1 MRASAVRIQMIAVV
15 ICVCAWAGVGSPALA
30 DSEEA
35 QFNVVVSLYN
45 AGQWQAAVTKI
56 EEREKTELTDA
67 MRSKYLHAKGLAYEK
82 GSKTAEARAA
92 YEQLVTKYPNA
103 AEVGAARVSLI
114 YMDYAKGDAD
124 AVLAGYPKIDQSK
137 LNAANKKNI
146 ALMYAESLYAKKDE
160 KNAMAAYKAAIAA
173 GNDAAPLA
181 PKLFDL
187 ALRLNDNAEV
197 LAQSEKGVA
206 GLLPDV
212 VALTRA
218 EAMLALNRFADADT
232 EAAKVGTNTSL
243 NARASFVRA
252 QALIKQNKLKEAAV
266 QLKVAVAGMKDP
278 PAPPAAH
285 LALAECL
292 LEAGSPDE
300 AAKALD
306 QGEKAIRGLPEVDR
320 AKYTGQISML
330 RLRTAGTDR
339 KKLIAA
345 ATDARATIPKEQL
358 PKVLYLRL
366 FVLSEEKDNKGVV
379 ETMKDDYPVLQTS
392 AEDGPATMIYFNAL
406 KELKRVDDG
415 LRLLEE
421 YTRRKA
427 DTPEASKAR
436 LLLAGAALEKGDNN
450 AAKTW
455 FEAIAA
461 DAKAPTTLGKNAY
474 DEAMYNRM
482 IVLQK
487 AGDVPAASKAAAALV
502 ALKPDAELLRK
513 TLLLQGQLAASQKD
527 YTNASAAW
535 KQALAAAKGSDELEL
550 RDRLARVM
558 LASGDNAGAIEQC
571 DAIAKLAGGEE
582 KASRDIREIWARA
595 LFATSKFSDA
605 AAKYGS
611 LAEAFKDEPSL
622 AYEAAVAFDRAG
634 SKADALKWYN
644 AAAASKAKLPAS
656 YADRIDTA
664 VANARL
670 GAGDG
675 DMGLPYWLEQATTT
689 KDERLFESSIGAI
702 RKIAAKKDLDDK
714 ARERLAK
721 AMNESPAENARRYAL
736 GAVVLQSMSAARQ
749 TKEAGQL
756 ADKLAEEFTKNEKK
770 LDAKASGATI
780 APAMIHFYR
789 GESQRQLGKFADAL
803 ASYETVLSAYPYNEW
818 PDAAACGAA
827 ECFLALGDNAAALQR
842 FKEVA
847 AVTDAGSAKWREL
860 AAKRVSELEI
870 K

>member
-1 MRASAVRIQMIAVV
+1 MRASAARKRWIVAAA
-15 ICVCAWAGVGSPALA
+15 CLFAWAGLCSHARA

-45 AGQWQAAVTKI
+45 AGQWQAAVAKI

-67 MRSKYLHAKGLAYEK
+67 MRAKYLHAKGLAYEK
-82 GSKTAEARAA
+82 GSKAAEARAA
-92 YEQLVTKYPNA
+92 YEQLVTKFPNA
-103 AEVGAARVSLI
+103 AETSAARVSLI

-124 AVLAGYPKIDQSK
+124 AVLAAYPKIDQSK

-173 GNDAAPLA
+173 GNEAAPLA

-187 ALRLNDNAEV
+187 ALRLGDSAEV
-197 LAQSEKGVA
+197 LAQSQNGVP
-206 GLLPDV
+206 GLSADV
-212 VALTRA
+212 VALARA

-232 EAAKVGTNTSL
+232 EAGKVPANSTL

-252 QALIKQNKLKEAAV
+252 QALIKQSKFKEAAV
-266 QLKVAVAGMKDP
+266 PLKVAVAGMKDP

-292 LEAGSPDE
+292 LESGSNDE

-306 QGEKAIRGLPEVDR
+306 QGEKVIRALPDTEKAR
-320 AKYTGQISML
+320 YAGQISML
-330 RLRTAGTDR
+330 RLRTAGGDR

-345 ATDARATIPKEQL
+345 ATEARATIPKEQL

-366 FVLSEEKDNKGVV
+366 FALSEENNHKGIV
-379 ETMKDDYPVLQTS
+379 ETMKDDYPVLQAST
-392 AEDGPATMIYFNAL
+392 EDGAATMIYFNAL
-406 KELKRVDDG
+406 KELKRSDEAYK
-415 LRLLEE
+415 LIEE
-421 YTRRKA
+421 YTRRKT
-427 DTPEASKAR
+427 DTPEASKSR
-436 LLLAGAALEKGDNN
+436 LLLASAALDKGDTS

-455 FEAIAA
+455 FDAIAA
-461 DAKAPTTLGKNAY
+461 DGKAPATLGKNAF
-474 DEAMYNRM
+474 DEAMYNRV

-487 AGDVPAASKAAAALV
+487 AGDAAGASKAAAALI
-502 ALKPDAELLRK
+502 ASKPDAELLRK

-527 YTNASAAW
+527 YANASAAW
-535 KQALAAAKGSDELEL
+535 KQALAAGKGADELEL

-558 LASGDNAGAIEQC
+558 LAAGDNAGAIEQC

-582 KASRDIREIWARA
+582 KASRDIREIWARC
-595 LFATSKFSDA
+595 LFSTGKFADA
-605 AAKYGS
+605 AAKYRA
-611 LAEAFKDEPSL
+611 LAESFKDEASL
-622 AYEAAVAFDRAG
+622 AYETAIAFDRAG
-634 SKADALKWYN
+634 QKAEALKWYN
-644 AAAASKAKLPAS
+644 AAAANKAKLPAA
-656 YADRIDTA
+656 YAANIDTA

-670 GAGDG
+670 DAGDG
-675 DMGLPYWLEQATTT
+675 DMGLPYWLDQATTT

-702 RKIAAKKDLDDK
+702 RKIAAKSDLDNK
-714 ARERLAK
+714 ARERLTA
-721 AMNESPAENARRYAL
+721 AMNEAPPESARRYAL
-736 GAVVLQSMSAARQ
+736 GAVVLQAMSASKQ
-749 TKEAGQL
+749 NKEAGQF
-756 ADKLAEEFTKNEKK
+756 AEKLVEEFNKNEKK

-789 GESQRQLGKFADAL
+789 GESQRHLGKFADAL
-803 ASYETVLSAYPYNEW
+803 VSYETVLSAYPYNEW

-847 AVTDAGSAKWREL
+847 AVADPVSAKWREL
-860 AAKRVSELEI
+860 ASKRVSELE
-870 K
+870 KK